1 MYVWLTEG
9 RKEQGITIMLSELFF
24 SMIMFCCIG
33 AVICVILRVAFCL
46 SKHRKYVLTKEVPI
60 ALLAAYCAGLFSMT
74 IPVYKIVRYAKQMIN
89 GVYHS
94 VNMIPF
100 RTITGYIFQS
110 ESMQGIS
117 LTNLMGNILLFM
129 PLGILLPIVFKR
141 CNTLLKSLIVGT
153 VISALIET
161 AQYFLGRSADI
172 DDVILNVI
180 GTVVG
185 VGVYSVLKGLIE
197 R

>member
-1 MYVWLTEG
+1 
-9 RKEQGITIMLSELFF
+9 MLSELFF

-161 AQYFLGRSADI
+161 AQYFLGRSADM
-172 DDVILNVI
+172 DDVILNTA
-180 GTVVG
+180 GTAAG
-185 VGVYSVLKGLIE
+185 YAVYYAIANFLKAKSH
-197 R
+197 